1 MSRDTILKSI
11 SANRPDNISLP
22 KTIDNWDNEFKDLTI
37 KFIEL
42 AKSAGSEIVEM
53 DSMGSVKDWIN
64 QQKSSGEDVLDLTQ
78 MARKQAE
85 QMLNENEFNSS
96 DIIVLR
102 GQFGVAENGA
112 VWINEQ
118 DMQIRKFPFIAN
130 HLVLLLD
137 KKNFLADMHQ
147 AYDQIDLN
155 KTDFGVFIAGPSKT
169 ADIEQSLVI
178 GAHGS
183 IKHTILIIDRYQ

>member
-11 SANRPDNISLP
+11 AANKPVNINLP
-22 KTIDNWDNEFKDLTI
+22 KPIFNGDNELEDLTL
-37 KFIEL
+37 KFVEL

-53 DSMGSVKDWIN
+53 DSMGNVKDWIN
-64 QQKSSGEDVLDLTQ
+64 QQKSIGEDVLVLTQ
-78 MARKQAE
+78 IAQNQAE
-85 QMLNENEFNSS
+85 QMLPENEFNNSN
-96 DIIVLR
+96 IVVLR

-112 VWINEQ
+112 IWINEQ
-118 DMQIRKFPFIAN
+118 HMQIRKLPFVAN

-137 KKNFLADMHQ
+137 KKDILVDMHH

-155 KTDFGVFIAGPSKT
+155 ATGFGVFIAGPSKT

-178 GAHGS
+178 GAHGP
-183 IKHTILIIDRYQ
+183 IKHTILIIG

>member
-11 SANRPDNISLP
+11 AANKPVNINLP
-22 KTIDNWDNEFKDLTI
+22 KPIFNGDNELEDLTL
-37 KFIEL
+37 KFVEL

-53 DSMGSVKDWIN
+53 DSMGNVKDWIN
-64 QQKSSGEDVLDLTQ
+64 QQKSIGEDVLVLTQ
-78 MARKQAE
+78 IAQNQAE
-85 QMLNENEFNSS
+85 QMLPENEFNNSN
-96 DIIVLR
+96 IVVLR

-112 VWINEQ
+112 IWINEQ
-118 DMQIRKFPFIAN
+118 HMQIRKLPFVAN

-137 KKNFLADMHQ
+137 KKDILVDMHH

-155 KTDFGVFIAGPSKT
+155 ATSFGVFIAGPSKT

-178 GAHGS
+178 GAHGP
-183 IKHTILIIDRYQ
+183 IKHTILIIG